1 MDVDIDPS
9 GTKIMTGHID
19 NFRIRA
25 KLARPDKLNLAVSN
39 MDIHDPVDPLS
50 GVNDMRPFQDK
61 RIGRGIHASAPCDWE
76 ICSIK
81 LQ

>member
-1 MDVDIDPS
+1 
-9 GTKIMTGHID
+9 
-19 NFRIRA
+19 
-25 KLARPDKLNLAVSN
+25 
-39 MDIHDPVDPLS
+39 MDIHDSVDPLS

-76 ICSIK
+76 IYSIK